1 MNLRT
6 LIVVVGLVLVSPAV
20 IAPAVPAQEAAAHPG
35 VEQLLDSVP
44 AALRGKRIGLITNH
58 TGIDTRG
65 ASIIDRIMASP
76 ELRLVALFAPEHGIR
91 GTAADGVKISS
102 SKDTRTGLPIF
113 SLYGETRRP
122 TARML
127 AGVDALLFD
136 MQDVGARPYTYIST
150 MSLAM
155 RAAKAKGIPFVVL
168 DRPNPIGGHI
178 VEGGVLDP
186 AFASFTGIHPIALR
200 HGMTIGELARLF
212 NDRFGIDANL
222 MVVPMR
228 GWKRDMWFDETRL
241 PWINPSPN
249 IRRLETAIHYPGTV
263 FIEATNLSEGRGTD
277 HPLEQAG
284 APWLRA
290 SEVADSMNALGLPG
304 IRFEAVRFT
313 PAPDAAKYPRRALN
327 GVRFILT
334 DRESYR
340 PVRTALLFIDLV
352 RRMHPEFRWTERG
365 AGMDRLAGSS
375 AMRRAIEAGRLT
387 ATLAEWEREAAHFDV
402 ERRPYLLY

>member
-1 MNLRT
+1 MLN
-6 LIVVVGLVLVSPAV
+6 
-20 IAPAVPAQEAAAHPG
+20 
-35 VEQLLDSVP
+35 
-44 AALRGKRIGLITNH
+44 
-58 TGIDTRG
+58 GI
-65 ASIIDRIMASP
+65 
-76 ELRLVALFAPEHGIR
+76 
-91 GTAADGVKISS
+91 
-102 SKDTRTGLPIF
+102 
-113 SLYGETRRP
+113 
-122 TARML
+122 
-127 AGVDALLFD
+127 DALLFD

-155 RAAKAKGIPFVVL
+155 RAARAKGIPFVVL
-168 DRPNPIGGHI
+168 DRPNPIGGGL
-178 VEGGVLDP
+178 VEGGVLAP

-212 NDRFGIDANL
+212 NDRFGIDASL
-222 MVVPMR
+222 VVVPIR
-228 GWKRDMWFDETRL
+228 GWTRDMWFDETGL

-290 SEVADSMNALGLPG
+290 GEVADSMNAMQLPG
-304 IRFEAVRFT
+304 VRFEVVRFT
-313 PAPDAAKYPRRALN
+313 PASTAAKYPRRPLN

-334 DRESYR
+334 DRERYR

-352 RRMHPEFRWTERG
+352 RRLHPEFRWTERG
-365 AGMDRLAGSS
+365 AGMDRLAGSV

-387 ATLAEWEREAAHFDV
+387 SALAEWERDAERFDA
-402 ERRPYLLY
+402 ERRPFLLY

>member
-1 MNLRT
+1 MRVT
-6 LIVVVGLVLVSPAV
+6 LLLASMSAIL
-20 IAPAVPAQEAAAHPG
+20 APAMRAQEVAVRPG

-44 AALRGKRIGLITNH
+44 AVLRGKRVGLITNH
-58 TGIDTRG
+58 TGVDVRG
-65 ASIIDRIMASP
+65 TSIIDRIAALP

-102 SKDTRTGLPIF
+102 SKDRKTGLPIF

-122 TARML
+122 TPRML
-127 AGVDALLFD
+127 NGIDALLFD

-155 RAAKAKGIPFVVL
+155 RAARAKGIPFVVL
-168 DRPNPIGGHI
+168 DRPNPIGGGL

-212 NDRFGIDANL
+212 NDRFGIDASL
-222 MVVPMR
+222 VVVPIR
-228 GWKRDMWFDETRL
+228 GWTRDMWFDETGL

-290 SEVADSMNALGLPG
+290 GEVADSMNAMQLPG
-304 IRFEAVRFT
+304 VRFEVVRFT
-313 PAPDAAKYPRRALN
+313 PASTAAKYPRRPLN

-334 DRESYR
+334 DRERYR

-352 RRMHPEFRWTERG
+352 RRLHPEFRWTERG
-365 AGMDRLAGSS
+365 AGMDRLAGSD

-387 ATLAEWEREAAHFDV
+387 SALAEWERDAERFEA
-402 ERRPYLLY
+402 ERRPFLLY

>member
-1 MNLRT
+1 MRRASVL
-6 LIVVVGLVLVSPAV
+6 LGLLAAV
-20 IAPAVPAQEAAAHPG
+20 TAPAMPAQEARVSPG

-44 AALRGKRIGLITNH
+44 AALRGKRVGLITNH
-58 TGIDTRG
+58 TGIDARG
-65 ASIIDRIMASP
+65 ASIIDRIAASQ

-91 GTAADGVKISS
+91 GTAADGVKIAS
-102 SKDTRTGLPIF
+102 SKDRRTGLPIF
-113 SLYGETRRP
+113 SLYGDTRRP

-127 AGVDALLFD
+127 ADIDALLFD

-168 DRPNPIGGHI
+168 DRPAPIGGHI
-178 VEGGVLDP
+178 VEGGILDT

-212 NDRFGIDANL
+212 NDRFGIGANL
-222 MVVPMR
+222 IVVPMR
-228 GWKRDMWFDETRL
+228 GWKRDMWFDETGL

-290 SEVADSMNALGLPG
+290 SEVADSMNAMRLPG
-304 IRFEAVRFT
+304 IRFEVVRFT
-313 PAPDAAKYPRRALN
+313 PAPSAAKYPRRPLH

-365 AGMDRLAGSS
+365 AGMDRLAGSDT
-375 AMRRAIEAGRLT
+375 MRRAMQGGRLT
-387 ATLAEWEREAAHFDV
+387 AALAEWEREAARFDAD
-402 ERRPYLLY
+402 RRPYLLY

>member
-1 MNLRT
+1 MRVT
-6 LIVVVGLVLVSPAV
+6 LLLASMSAIL
-20 IAPAVPAQEAAAHPG
+20 APAMRAQEVAVRPG

-44 AALRGKRIGLITNH
+44 AVLRGKRVGLITNH
-58 TGIDTRG
+58 TGVDVRG
-65 ASIIDRIMASP
+65 TSIIDRIAALP

-102 SKDTRTGLPIF
+102 SKDRKTGLPIF

-122 TARML
+122 TPRML
-127 AGVDALLFD
+127 NGIDALLFD

-155 RAAKAKGIPFVVL
+155 RAARAKGIPFVVL
-168 DRPNPIGGHI
+168 DRPNPIGGGL
-178 VEGGVLDP
+178 VEGGVLAP

-212 NDRFGIDANL
+212 NDRFGIDASL
-222 MVVPMR
+222 VVVPIR
-228 GWKRDMWFDETRL
+228 GWTRDMWFDETGL

-290 SEVADSMNALGLPG
+290 GEVADSMNAMQLPG
-304 IRFEAVRFT
+304 VRFEVVRFT
-313 PAPDAAKYPRRALN
+313 PASTAAKYPRRPLN

-334 DRESYR
+334 DRERYR

-352 RRMHPEFRWTERG
+352 RRLHPEFRWTERG
-365 AGMDRLAGSS
+365 AGMDRLAGSD

-387 ATLAEWEREAAHFDV
+387 SALAEWERDAERFDA
-402 ERRPYLLY
+402 ERRPFLLY